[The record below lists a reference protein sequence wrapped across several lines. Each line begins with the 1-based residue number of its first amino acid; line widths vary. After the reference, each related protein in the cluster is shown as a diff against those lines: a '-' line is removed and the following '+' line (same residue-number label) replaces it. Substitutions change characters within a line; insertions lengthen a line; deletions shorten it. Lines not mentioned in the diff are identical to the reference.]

1 MRETTLAFK
10 HAGKIRCF
18 PTKKGSAS
26 LSGQAPLKKNYKQ
39 LKNINSG
46 YKSKKKSEKEE
57 DMSFKVELTCPWK
70 RKINLRTTPLLLA

>member
-39 LKNINSG
+39 LKKHKFRLQIQKEIGERRG
-46 YKSKKKSEKEE
+46 YE
-57 DMSFKVELTCPWK
+57 F
-70 RKINLRTTPLLLA
+70 